1 MTLQNSLYQEAVTR
15 PYKEIDAGKKEQ
27 VEAMFDQIAPRYDFL
42 NHFLSFGID
51 RLWRKR
57 AVKKLKPFSPNK
69 ILDLATGTGDLAIA
83 AIRLKPEKII
93 GIDISGRMLEKGR
106 LKIKKKGLE
115 RIIELQTGDSE
126 KIPFPE
132 EEFDA
137 LMVAFGVR
145 NFEDLNRGLNEMY
158 RVLKPGGTFVILEF
172 SFPSCFPIKQI
183 YSFYFF
189 KILPQIG
196 KMVSKDSS
204 AYSYLPESV
213 DVFPDRENFLGLL
226 EKTGFSC
233 LSSESLSFGIAAI
246 YTGIKENHN
255 IVKKL

>member
-27 VEAMFDQIAPRYDFL
+27 VEAMFDQIAPKYDFL

-158 RVLKPGGTFVILEF
+158 RVLKPGGTFVIL
-172 SFPSCFPIKQI
+172 
-183 YSFYFF
+183 
-189 KILPQIG
+189 
-196 KMVSKDSS
+196 
-204 AYSYLPESV
+204 
-213 DVFPDRENFLGLL
+213 
-226 EKTGFSC
+226 
-233 LSSESLSFGIAAI
+233 
-246 YTGIKENHN
+246 
-255 IVKKL
+255 